1 MTAFRFF
8 TLKDFQIMMDFSLDP
23 VFAVNH
29 LIWFNFKTFS
39 FVGLYLLAALAFPLA
54 IWLLLKLPFPRFM
67 TGLSAIAGNTAQSV
81 MKQPIFSILLIF
93 GLMAILIFPW
103 VPYNTLGEDVKIMKS
118 QGLTVIKV
126 LGILLAVWS
135 AGTAISEEIEEKTA
149 LTLLSKPISRRQL
162 IIGKFLGIILGVSIF
177 FTVLSTVFMPT
188 CAMKVVHD
196 AREQCQT
203 EPETAACLASMATT
217 VPGLALSFMEIVMM
231 TAVTV
236 ALSTRLPMVP
246 NLTLCT
252 TIYALGHLIPL
263 MVKSSI
269 GQFQIVGFV
278 GNLLSAILPVLTYF
292 SLETTAGGGGA
303 ISLSYLM
310 GAAAYCFLY
319 SLVALCVA
327 LILFEDRDLA

>member
-1 MTAFRFF
+1 
-8 TLKDFQIMMDFSLDP
+8 MMNFSPESLL
-23 VFAVNH
+23 AVNH
-29 LIWFNFKTFS
+29 FIWFNFQTFA
-39 FVGLYLLAALAFPLA
+39 FVGLYLLGALAFPVA
-54 IWLLLKLPFPRFM
+54 IWLLLKLPFPRAM
-67 TGLSAIAGNTAQSV
+67 LGTSAIAGNTARSV
-81 MKQPIFSILLIF
+81 MKQPIFMILMIF
-93 GLMAILIFPW
+93 GLLAILLFPW
-103 VPYNTLGEDVKIMKS
+103 IPYNTLGEDVKIMKS
-118 QGLTVIKV
+118 QGLTVVKV

-162 IIGKFLGIILGVSIF
+162 LIGKFLGIILGVSVF
-177 FTVLSTVFMPT
+177 FITISAVFMPT

-196 AREQCQT
+196 AREQCLQ
-203 EPETAACLASMATT
+203 EPEPAACIESMETT
-217 VPGLALSFMEIVMM
+217 VPGLALAFMEIVMM

-278 GNLLSAILPVLTYF
+278 GNLLSAILPVLSYF
-292 SLETTAGGGGA
+292 SLETTVGGGA
-303 ISLSYLM
+303 AVTSAYLL
-310 GAAAYCFLY
+310 GAGAYCFLY
-319 SLVALCVA
+319 SLVALFFA